1 MKKHNCKKCKF
12 RAKYDNYPESFL
24 GRLWRFHINFCPGWK
39 SYMNSLPKEEMVEIA
54 QLYNQK
60 KFFR

>member
-1 MKKHNCKKCKF
+1 MKKHNCKNCKF

-24 GRLWRFHINFCPGWK
+24 GRLWRFHIIFCPGWK
-39 SYMNSLPKEEMVEIA
+39 SYMNSLPKKEMVEIA

-60 KFFR
+60 KFLR